1 LDGRIAGGAGAVE
14 TARKRARTERSAP
27 EHRRQDG
34 VEHDVGLFRSI
45 QQFFG
50 EVRGE
55 FARVS
60 WPTRE
65 ATLTS
70 TGVVVF
76 VTIVI
81 AVYLGLIDLG
91 LSRALKMIIG

>member
-1 LDGRIAGGAGAVE
+1 M
-14 TARKRARTERSAP
+14 
-27 EHRRQDG
+27 
-34 VEHDVGLFRSI
+34 GLFRSI

-65 ATLTS
+65 ATMTS
-70 TGVVVF
+70 TAVVVV
-76 VTIVI
+76 VTLTI
-81 AVYLGLIDLG
+81 AIYLGLIDLG
-91 LSRALKMIIG
+91 LSRALKLIIG

>member
-1 LDGRIAGGAGAVE
+1 M
-14 TARKRARTERSAP
+14 
-27 EHRRQDG
+27 
-34 VEHDVGLFRSI
+34 GLFRNI
-45 QQFFG
+45 QQFFS

-76 VTIVI
+76 VTVVI
-81 AVYLGLIDLG
+81 AIYLGVVDFG
-91 LSRALKMIIG
+91 LARALKLIIG

>member
-1 LDGRIAGGAGAVE
+1 M
-14 TARKRARTERSAP
+14 
-27 EHRRQDG
+27 
-34 VEHDVGLFRSI
+34 GLFRNI
-45 QQFFG
+45 QQFFN

-76 VTIVI
+76 VTVVI
-81 AVYLGLIDLG
+81 AIYLGVVDFG
-91 LSRALKMIIG
+91 LARALKLIIG

>member
-1 LDGRIAGGAGAVE
+1 M
-14 TARKRARTERSAP
+14 
-27 EHRRQDG
+27 
-34 VEHDVGLFRSI
+34 GLFRGI

-60 WPTRE
+60 WPSRE

-76 VTIVI
+76 VTLAI
-81 AVYLGLIDLG
+81 AVYLGLLDLG
-91 LSRALKMIIG
+91 LSRFLQLIIK

>member
-1 LDGRIAGGAGAVE
+1 MGF
-14 TARKRARTERSAP
+14 
-27 EHRRQDG
+27 
-34 VEHDVGLFRSI
+34 FRSI
-45 QQFFG
+45 QQFFT

-76 VTIVI
+76 VTLTV

-91 LSRALKMIIG
+91 LSRFLQLIIK